1 MIRKEHGRGRT
12 WQGTRRHGRGRVPG
26 SNRQTPRGKH
36 RVEYYDEL
44 GICTE
49 SFVIEPGGENVAVS
63 IPIGMWHTVHALK
76 SGTCI
81 LEMKN
86 GKYEPLTEVDI
97 LK

>member
-1 MIRKEHGRGRT
+1 M
-12 WQGTRRHGRGRVPG
+12 
-26 SNRQTPRGKH
+26 
-36 RVEYYDEL
+36 EYYDEL
-44 GICTE
+44 ERICTD

-63 IPIGMWHTVHALK
+63 IPIGMRMAGDAWQGTGTWHTWQGTGTWHTVHALK